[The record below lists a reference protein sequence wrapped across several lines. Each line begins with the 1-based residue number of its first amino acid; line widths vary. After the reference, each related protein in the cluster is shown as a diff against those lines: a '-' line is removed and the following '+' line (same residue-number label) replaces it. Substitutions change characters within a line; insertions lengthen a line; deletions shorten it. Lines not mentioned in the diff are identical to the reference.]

1 MKFLSSDGII
11 IKKLD
16 YGEADRLITIFS
28 RSYGKIQLSIKGI
41 RKSKRRDRNAVEL
54 LALSKF
60 IFYRKGERLITT
72 NFDLIDSFWGIRNT
86 IKNIEITMY
95 ILSVLNNILVENQR
109 RSVLYDYFLKVINY
123 LNKSDSEIKNH
134 LLVCHFLNKVIQE
147 EGIAFELSEGEYFDV
162 ENSKF
167 SNNSGTFFLKLSKLE
182 KNILENISGEKS
194 DGVLKEIRDITVIRK
209 VINILEKYINYH
221 LHTSLDFKHF
231 LGEDLKNDKY
241 S

>member
-1 MKFLSSDGII
+1 MKFLSSDGVI

-28 RSYGKIQLSIKGI
+28 RRYGKIQLNIKGI
-41 RKSKRRDRNAVEL
+41 RKSKRRDKNAVEL

-60 IFYRKGERLITT
+60 VFYRKGERLITT
-72 NFDLIDSFWGIRNT
+72 NFELLESFWGIRSNVE
-86 IKNIEITMY
+86 NIEIIMY

-109 RSVLYDYFLKVINY
+109 KSVLYNYFLKVINY
-123 LNKSDSEIKNH
+123 LDKSENKIKNH
-134 LLVCHFLNKVIQE
+134 LLVCHFLNKMIQE
-147 EGIAFELSEGEYFDV
+147 EGIAFELSEGKYFDI

-167 SNNSGTFFLKLSKLE
+167 SKNSGSYFLKLSKME
-182 KNILENISGEKS
+182 KIILENISGERS
-194 DGVLKEIRDITVIRK
+194 DGVLKEIRDITAIKK

-221 LHTSLDFKHF
+221 LHTSLNFKHF
-231 LGEDLKNDKY
+231 LGEDLKNDEY